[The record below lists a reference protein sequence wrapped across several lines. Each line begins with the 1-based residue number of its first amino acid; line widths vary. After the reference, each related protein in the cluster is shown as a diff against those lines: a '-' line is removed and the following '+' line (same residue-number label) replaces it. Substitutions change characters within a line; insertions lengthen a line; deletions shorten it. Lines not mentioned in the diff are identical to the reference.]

1 MTRLEKELLA
11 PNEKLQEQLE
21 KALLRIQILERENAE
36 LRALVAELEEKLNT
50 NSSNSSK
57 PPSSDGPSAK
67 VKKRK
72 RKKKPKKKRKR
83 GAQRG
88 HEGKSRDLL
97 PVEQVDELVDCKPE
111 GRCDCG
117 GRLQLDEKNPLRQQ
131 ILELPELA
139 LFVSE
144 YRVYSGVC
152 AECGRVHR
160 GSLPEGVSE
169 GMLGPRASAAIGM
182 LSGKYRLSKRSVQE
196 LLCDLFGLELCLGTV
211 SNSEARVS
219 EALSGP
225 YEEAGDYVRQREV
238 VHADET
244 SHKVAGRL
252 SWMWVA
258 VTSLVS
264 VFMIRKSRGKQSAR
278 ELLGE
283 EFGGYLVSDRWSGY
297 NWLPPEQ
304 RQLCWAHLVRD
315 FKKIAE
321 RGGSSGEI
329 GNALLEY
336 AQKMFHLWH
345 RFCDGKL
352 SHLELE
358 LRLAPVRREV
368 ERILGEGC
376 SCGHAKTERT
386 CRNLLELRD
395 SLWKFVEV
403 PGVEPTNNV
412 AERTIRPYVLW
423 RKSSFGTQSERG
435 NRFVERMMTASATCK
450 QQGRNLLDYL
460 TDALAAVMHNRPPP
474 SLLPESS
481 LA

>member
-1 MTRLEKELLA
+1 MTRLEAEFMK
-11 PNEKLQEQLE
+11 KLREQLE
-21 KALLRIQILERENAE
+21 STLFRVDILERENAK
-36 LRALVAELEEKLNT
+36 LRALIAELEEKLNT

-57 PPSSDGPSAK
+57 PPSSDGPSSK
-67 VKKRK
+67 GKKRK
-72 RKKKPKKKRKR
+72 NKPKKKRKR

-111 GRCDCG
+111 GRCECG
-117 GRLQLDEKNPLRQQ
+117 GRLQVDEENPLRHQV
-131 ILELPELA
+131 LELPELSVFA
-139 LFVSE
+139 SE

-152 AECGRVHR
+152 PECGRVHR
-160 GSLPEGVSE
+160 GSLPEGTPE
-169 GMLGPRASAAIGM
+169 EMLGPRAAAAIGM
-182 LSGKYRLSKRSVQE
+182 LSGKYRLSKRSVEE
-196 LLCDLFGLELCLGTV
+196 LLCDLFGLEVCLGTV
-211 SNSEARVS
+211 SNSEARVGG
-219 EALSGP
+219 ALAEP

-258 VTSLVS
+258 VSSLVS
-264 VFMIRKSRGKQSAR
+264 VFMIRKSRGKQSAK

-297 NWLPPEQ
+297 NWLPREQ

-352 SHLELE
+352 SRLGLE
-358 LRLAPVRREV
+358 LRAAPLRREV
-368 ERILGEGC
+368 ERLLGEGC
-376 SCGHAKTERT
+376 SCGHAKSERT
-386 CRNLLELRD
+386 CRNLLELRE

-474 SLLPESS
+474 SLLPERS